1 LVSKLLAEENENHTG
16 NEEYNWFLTVLFPH
30 NQLKI
35 LDYNRVIKDLNGLS
49 ETNFIDSIKSNFN
62 ISDPVSIEEAKP
74 SSSYTF
80 GMYLNGKWYKLTA
93 KPNSFDKNDVI
104 NNLDISILS
113 DNLLSPILNI
123 GDPRKDERID
133 FVGGIRGLEGLEER
147 VNSGEMKVA
156 FALYP
161 TSIEQLMSIADAKKL
176 MPPKSTWFEPKLR
189 SGLII
194 HSLK

>member
-1 LVSKLLAEENENHTG
+1 
-16 NEEYNWFLTVLFPH
+16 
-30 NQLKI
+30 
-35 LDYNRVIKDLNGLS
+35 
-49 ETNFIDSIKSNFN
+49 
-62 ISDPVSIEEAKP
+62 
-74 SSSYTF
+74 
-80 GMYLNGKWYKLTA
+80 MYLNGKWYKLTA